1 MTIPLDKVMA
11 ELGGEEVCG
20 KPEDVIMI
28 AREAVELPLT
38 GSAAFKRRLLRK
50 CGWRVVTV
58 TFDEN
63 EEYIAE
69 ALTTMAKK
77 NKKRTAG
84 DGIGE
89 GEAEEPEAAVEAT
102 ASEDFGTQGAMENLA
117 EEFSF
122 TDQAAALE
130 ESNLSEFE
138 VQMREKHREA
148 VEELKRRILEGT
160 GNAAASADFTNH
172 MEYRQW
178 QV

>member
-1 MTIPLDKVMA
+1 MTIPLDKVMT
-11 ELGGEEVCG
+11 ELGSEEVCG

-69 ALTTMAKK
+69 ALNTMA
-77 NKKRTAG
+77 NKKKKADAG
-84 DGIGE
+84 AQPMTETLG
-89 GEAEEPEAAVEAT
+89 
-102 ASEDFGTQGAMENLA
+102 A

-122 TDQAAALE
+122 SEAGAMVEEE
-130 ESNLSEFE
+130 ESNLSEYE
-138 VQMREKHREA
+138 VKLRERHREA
-148 VEELKRRILEGT
+148 LEELRRRILEGT
-160 GNAAASADFTNH
+160 G
-172 MEYRQW
+172 
-178 QV
+178 

>member
-11 ELGGEEVCG
+11 ELGGEEGCG

-69 ALTTMAKK
+69 ALNTMA
-77 NKKRTAG
+77 NKKKRAAG
-84 DGIGE
+84 GGAAE
-89 GEAEEPEAAVEAT
+89 EAGEAATEAT
-102 ASEDFGTQGAMENLA
+102 PSEDFGLQARMENL
-117 EEFSF
+117 S
-122 TDQAAALE
+122 
-130 ESNLSEFE
+130 
-138 VQMREKHREA
+138 
-148 VEELKRRILEGT
+148 
-160 GNAAASADFTNH
+160 
-172 MEYRQW
+172 
-178 QV
+178 